1 MAPVFNQPAIF
12 AHSMYPVKTPKILRW
27 PFPEMVWKVK
37 TEKKEV
43 FLTFDDGPI
52 PEVTPWVLAQLEAFN
67 ATAMFFMVGDNIDKH
82 PEVFRQVLDSGNGIG
97 SHTQNH
103 IVGWNTELED
113 YLANVKLCADKMESC
128 FFRPP
133 HGRIKRS
140 QVKAL
145 KDGYNLIM
153 WDVLS
158 GDFDQTISAEK
169 CVSNVLDKV
178 SPGSV
183 IVFHDSVKAWP
194 RLEKALP
201 ELLKQLKEKGYSFG
215 DLRDYYK

>member
-1 MAPVFNQPAIF
+1 
-12 AHSMYPVKTPKILRW
+12 MYPIKTPKILRW
-27 PFPEMVWKVK
+27 PYPEMVWKVK

-43 FLTFDDGPI
+43 FMTFDDGPI
-52 PEVTPWVLAQLEAFN
+52 PEVTPWVLSQLNAFD
-67 ATAMFFMVGDNIDKH
+67 ASAMFFMVGDNIDRH
-82 PEVFRQVLDSGNGIG
+82 PDIFQQVLDSGNGVG

-103 IVGWNTELED
+103 LVGWNSSLED
-113 YLANVKLCADKMESC
+113 YLENVDLCASKMDSS

-145 KDGYNLIM
+145 KEGYNLIM

-158 GDFDQTISAEK
+158 GDFDQEISAEK
-169 CVSNVLDKV
+169 CVDNVLDKV
-178 SPGSV
+178 SSGSI

-201 ELLKQLKEKGYSFG
+201 EILKQLKERGYSFG
-215 DLRDYYK
+215 DLRNYYK

>member
-1 MAPVFNQPAIF
+1 
-12 AHSMYPVKTPKILRW
+12 MYPIKTPKILRW
-27 PFPEMVWKVK
+27 PYPEMVWKVK

-52 PEVTPWVLAQLEAFN
+52 PEITPWVLKKLKMFEAP
-67 ATAMFFMVGDNIDKH
+67 AMFFMVGDNIDKH
-82 PEVFRQVLDSGNGIG
+82 PEVFQQVLDSENGIG
-97 SHTQNH
+97 HHTQNH
-103 IVGWNTELED
+103 LVGWNSDLDT
-113 YLANVKLCADKMESC
+113 YLDNVELCASKMESR

-140 QVKAL
+140 QVKVL
-145 KDGYNLIM
+145 KEDYNLIM

-158 GDFDQTISAEK
+158 GDFDDSISVEK
-169 CVSNVLDKV
+169 CVTNVIDNV
-178 SPGSV
+178 SCGSI
-183 IVFHDSVKAWP
+183 IVFHDSTKAWP

-201 ELLKQLKEKGYSFG
+201 EILIQLREKGYSFG

>member
-1 MAPVFNQPAIF
+1 
-12 AHSMYPVKTPKILRW
+12 MYPIKTPKILRW
-27 PFPEMVWKVK
+27 PYPEMVWKVK

-52 PEVTPWVLAQLEAFN
+52 PEVTPWALSQLNAFD
-67 ATAMFFMVGDNIDKH
+67 ASAMFFMVGDNIDRY
-82 PEVFRQVLDSGNGIG
+82 PDIFQQVLDSGNGVG

-103 IVGWNTELED
+103 LVGWNSSLED
-113 YLANVKLCADKMESC
+113 YLENVDLCASKMDSS

-145 KDGYNLIM
+145 KEGYNLIM

-158 GDFDQTISAEK
+158 GDFDQEISAEK
-169 CVSNVLDKV
+169 CVDNVLDKV
-178 SPGSV
+178 SSGSI

-201 ELLKQLKEKGYSFG
+201 EILKQLKERGYSFG
-215 DLRDYYK
+215 DLRNYYK